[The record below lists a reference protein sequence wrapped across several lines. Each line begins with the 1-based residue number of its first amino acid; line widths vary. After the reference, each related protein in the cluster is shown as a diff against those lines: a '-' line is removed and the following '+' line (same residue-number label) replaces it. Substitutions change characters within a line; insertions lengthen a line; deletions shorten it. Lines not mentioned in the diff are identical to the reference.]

1 MVGVP
6 KSLSTSKSSSN
17 HQRRRRASSGAF
29 LPLFIFVSVPLLLL
43 LLLIIRTRATNALTI
58 TNNNAPPSTSTQSA
72 AVVRPPQQQQPQSSR
87 RSWIVNSCFRSC
99 LPLMAAVLVNIP
111 ERASAAAAAAA
122 AAVEGDPSL
131 DPELEELYNTDGI
144 TPAAPEERSGLVVLR
159 VAEVAQFQEKIL
171 RAVVNGDF
179 ADSDVRISPMQ
190 FAFGTQILLRNSNI
204 DGNIRLMIREEIP
217 KSKRKLART
226 NAVTIMNTLQQIQ
239 QYAGALQRDFVPI
252 EMIELADMYLV
263 VRTNLNELYNYLP
276 DPEKKKY
283 YGFFTAVTEYEKKIA
298 DGTYNPDIDGILNF
312 D

>member
-43 LLLIIRTRATNALTI
+43 LLLLLIIRTRVTNALTI

-111 ERASAAAAAAA
+111 ERASAAAAAV
-122 AAVEGDPSL
+122 AVEGDPSL

-239 QYAGALQRDFVPI
+239 QYAGALQRDFIPI

>member
-72 AVVRPPQQQQPQSSR
+72 AVVRPLQQQQPQSSR

-111 ERASAAAAAAA
+111 ERASAAAAV
-122 AAVEGDPSL
+122 AVEGDPSL

-159 VAEVAQFQEKIL
+159 W
-171 RAVVNGDF
+171 
-179 ADSDVRISPMQ
+179 
-190 FAFGTQILLRNSNI
+190 
-204 DGNIRLMIREEIP
+204 
-217 KSKRKLART
+217 RK
-226 NAVTIMNTLQQIQ
+226 
-239 QYAGALQRDFVPI
+239 
-252 EMIELADMYLV
+252 
-263 VRTNLNELYNYLP
+263 
-276 DPEKKKY
+276 
-283 YGFFTAVTEYEKKIA
+283 
-298 DGTYNPDIDGILNF
+298 
-312 D
+312 